1 MALKT
6 VILGSGH
13 GSVVNGVYNTPGKR
27 SPIFSDGSQLFEG
40 EFNRAIKA
48 RIIELLTADKIN
60 YVDINPETE
69 DISLNERVRR
79 ANEIENAFYVSIH
92 ANAGGGTGS
101 AIFIAENARLK
112 SHLIAETAQTEYKKV
127 FPSYRW
133 RGIKKKNF
141 TVIAKTRCPAVLFEC
156 FFMDTEKECKEILL
170 TDEGRR
176 KCTAWIYNT
185 IIKTVNYL

>member
-27 SPIFSDGSQLFEG
+27 SPVFADGSQLFEG
-40 EFNRAIKA
+40 EFNRAIKG
-48 RIIELLTADKIN
+48 RLIERLTAAKIN
-60 YVDINPETE
+60 YIDINPETE
-69 DISLNERVRR
+69 DISLSERVRR
-79 ANEIENAFYVSIH
+79 ANEIKNAFYVSIH

-101 AIFIAENARLK
+101 EIFIAENASRT
-112 SHLIAETAQTEYKKV
+112 SHLIAETAQAEYKKV

-141 TVIAKTRCPAVLFEC
+141 TIITKTSCPAVLFEC
-156 FFMDTEKECKEILL
+156 FFMDKEKECKEILL
-170 TDEGRR
+170 TNEGRR
-176 KCTAWIYNT
+176 NCAAWIYNT